1 MISISERNVSSN
13 NDNNQTHVPQE
24 NSSNVNTVQNISVG
38 VLLPGAVEED
48 NTLLL
53 TAKSVSDA
61 LELPL

>member
-1 MISISERNVSSN
+1 MISICERNVSSN
-13 NDNNQTHVPQE
+13 NRNNQTHVPQE

>member
-1 MISISERNVSSN
+1 MISICEGNVSSN
-13 NDNNQTHVPQE
+13 NHNNQTHVPQE

-38 VLLPGAVEED
+38 VLLPGTVEED